1 MKLGQQSQKLHD
13 LISNITAGSPNQFK
27 KSLPLSGT
35 SRLFLQN
42 LLERFRRAYHRFRYR
57 LLTKK
62 AYPWEN
68 VLNSDLFTSI
78 PKEIRDIVVSSPKI
92 TQSFEFV
99 VGSRTVRVH
108 MFLPLPFVNTD
119 KGSDKN
125 TQQYFLHAAH
135 LIWLWFHTVSENVRG
150 NCGESVDIYLYLSQH
165 YKRKPQHGPID
176 VIHANTAYTRTCT
189 KNGIIQIFREEEWF
203 KVLIHETFHNL
214 GLDFSVMSEVT
225 TVYGKT
231 IQEMFHVKTDGLLFE
246 TYCETWAT
254 IINTMF
260 VASLS
265 NGFPRTQHN
274 INFIIEKMEN
284 ILSLESKYSM
294 FQSGKVLHHMGISYS
309 DFIYPDTPE
318 SSAKLQKY
326 QERTNVLCYYVLKSV
341 FLYHLDSFLQW
352 CWIHNQGSLN
362 FVKTKANLKSFYV
375 LIYRLYRKDSYVKEH
390 IYMEEHVKNTKNGFE
405 HETLRMTIYG

>member
-13 LISNITAGSPNQFK
+13 LITNIRKGSPNQFK

-35 SRLFLQN
+35 SRLFLQKM
-42 LLERFRRAYHRFRYR
+42 LERFRTAYNRFRYT

-62 AYPWEN
+62 TYPWEN
-68 VLNSDLFTSI
+68 VERADLFTDI
-78 PKEIRDIVVSSPKI
+78 PKEIRDIIVSSPKI
-92 TQSFEFV
+92 TQSYEFV

-108 MFLPLPFVNTD
+108 MFLPLPFKTPTD
-119 KGSDKN
+119 RINKK
-125 TQQYFLHAAH
+125 TQQYFLHSVR
-135 LIWLWFHTVSENVRG
+135 LIWLWFHTVSENIQG
-150 NCGESVDIYLYLSQH
+150 NCGESLDIYLYLTQH
-165 YKRKPQHGPID
+165 YKRKPQQGPID

-189 KNGIIQIFREEEWF
+189 KNGTIQIFREEEWF

-214 GLDFSVMSEVT
+214 GLDFSGMSEVT

-231 IQEMFHVKTDGLLFE
+231 IQEMFHVQTDGLLFE

-260 VASLS
+260 VTSLS

-284 ILSLESKYSM
+284 ILSLESKYSL
-294 FQSGKVLHHMGISYS
+294 FQSGKVIHHMGISYS
-309 DFIYPDTPE
+309 DFIHPDTPE
-318 SSAKLQKY
+318 SRAKLQKY

-341 FLYHLDSFLQW
+341 FLYHLDTFLQW
-352 CWIHNQGSLN
+352 CWTHNHGSLN
-362 FVKTKANLKSFYV
+362 FTKTKSNLKSFYA
-375 LIYRLYRKDSYVKEH
+375 LIYRLYRKESYVKEH
-390 IYMEEHVKNTKNGFE
+390 MYMEEHVKNTKNGFE